1 MLVMVVFFIAF
12 RWIHLSTPLIR
23 LFLLV
28 LILLLMP
35 TLNFLP
41 VWFALSLLLFRLP
54 SRLPMMFILL
64 LVAMMVVIIPSRTV
78 CPLTAFPVRR
88 AIMFMLVSWFGLTLP
103 LLNAADWFRCIRLLK
118 RLFVSSH
125 LTEVIYVWCYCWRYC
140 FCSCWWRHVQI
151 VWRRSKSRLRWHS
164 R

>member
-41 VWFALSLLLFRLP
+41 VWFALSLLRFRLP
-54 SRLPMMFILL
+54 SRLPM
-64 LVAMMVVIIPSRTV
+64 
-78 CPLTAFPVRR
+78 
-88 AIMFMLVSWFGLTLP
+88 MFMLVSWFGLTLP

-125 LTEVIYVWCYCWRYC
+125 LSEVICVWCYCWRYC
-140 FCSCWWRHVQI
+140 FCSCWWRHV
-151 VWRRSKSRLRWHS
+151 
-164 R
+164 

>member
-35 TLNFLP
+35 PLNFLP
-41 VWFALSLLLFRLP
+41 VGFALSLLRFRLP
-54 SRLPMMFILL
+54 HRLPLMFIIWM
-64 LVAMMVVIIPSRTV
+64 VAMIVVIIPSRTV
-78 CPLTAFPVRR
+78 GLLTSFPVRR

-103 LLNAADWFRCIRLLK
+103 LLKAADWFRLIRLLK

-125 LTEVIYVWCYCWRYC
+125 LSEVIYVWCYCWRYC
-140 FCSCWWRHVQI
+140 FCSCWWRHV
-151 VWRRSKSRLRWHS
+151 
-164 R
+164 

>member
-54 SRLPMMFILL
+54 SRLPMLFIFWMVAQFDEMIPSRIVCHQTVVIRRSSKLL
-64 LVAMMVVIIPSRTV
+64 LVAFWSV
-78 CPLTAFPVRR
+78 
-88 AIMFMLVSWFGLTLP
+88 
-103 LLNAADWFRCIRLLK
+103 
-118 RLFVSSH
+118 
-125 LTEVIYVWCYCWRYC
+125 
-140 FCSCWWRHVQI
+140 
-151 VWRRSKSRLRWHS
+151 
-164 R
+164 